1 MRRSAPILRKRGF
14 IDSQSMDQLKPEWI
28 AALYTDSAPARAEA
42 AAAIYRLGR
51 ERALST
57 TRPWFQNPA
66 FAALCGPPPAVTVGL
81 AVRQD
86 TFVLIRAANDFPH
99 LADVPPEQDATEFEL
114 HFAGGIALDILT
126 TRDPDTNGAIAKFLA
141 KQGEGIQQVE
151 FRCSDVNRAAAILRD
166 HFGQASIYP
175 EKRPGA
181 NHTQVNFFLAS
192 APDFSKVLIELYE

>member
-1 MRRSAPILRKRGF
+1 
-14 IDSQSMDQLKPEWI
+14 MDRLKPEWI
-28 AALYTDSAPARAEA
+28 AGLYDDSAPARAEV
-42 AAAIYRLGR
+42 AAAIYDAGR
-51 ERALST
+51 ERARNA

-66 FAALCGPPPAVTVGL
+66 FAVLCGPTPSVTVGL

-86 TFVLIRAANDFPH
+86 TFALIRAANDFPH
-99 LADVPPEQDATEFEL
+99 LADVPPEQDASEFEL
-114 HFAGGIALDILT
+114 HFHDGVALDILT
-126 TRDPDTNGAIAKFLA
+126 TRDPAANGAIARFLA

-151 FRCSDVNRAAAILRD
+151 FRCSDVNRAAAILLD

-192 APDFSKVLIELYE
+192 APDNSKVLIELYE